1 MTDHAISRRN
11 VIRCSFAAACA
22 VALSTALGACSKEVD
37 HKAGMFIDGTIDDDG
52 WGASCYEALV
62 VASEAHQWEHTY
74 IEDVSE
80 SDWAG
85 AIEDLIADG
94 CTIVFAPGAQ
104 YEAAVKKAAGAHED
118 VKFIV
123 LNGSLELD
131 NVENLVPNN
140 EQIGQLAGALA
151 GLITKTGVIGF
162 IGGTGLEGTK
172 TKVENYEAAARAING
187 NVQVISDYA
196 ESFDDEER
204 GYQIALEMI
213 QQHQVDVLFGD
224 ASIVDAG
231 ARRAIYES
239 GRGMAIAQPND
250 AGGAYDQV
258 IAGSIVTDN
267 AMMMRNAFR
276 DIDSGSF
283 GNKTVA
289 GDASTGGI
297 GVGTLSDVLVE
308 PFVQER
314 YLGIAEQIAQGT
326 FIG

>member
-1 MTDHAISRRN
+1 
-11 VIRCSFAAACA
+11 
-22 VALSTALGACSKEVD
+22 
-37 HKAGMFIDGTIDDDG
+37 
-52 WGASCYEALV
+52 
-62 VASEAHQWEHTY
+62 
-74 IEDVSE
+74 
-80 SDWAG
+80 
-85 AIEDLIADG
+85 
-94 CTIVFAPGAQ
+94 
-104 YEAAVKKAAGAHED
+104 
-118 VKFIV
+118 
-123 LNGSLELD
+123 
-131 NVENLVPNN
+131 
-140 EQIGQLAGALA
+140 
-151 GLITKTGVIGF
+151 
-162 IGGTGLEGTK
+162 
-172 TKVENYEAAARAING
+172 
-187 NVQVISDYA
+187 
-196 ESFDDEER
+196 
-204 GYQIALEMI
+204 MI

-250 AGGAYDQV
+250 AGSAYDQV

-276 DIDSGSF
+276 DIASGSF